1 MIKKIVSLIVF
12 VLIVNAGVRLG
23 MMYYHDQTFKD
34 AVREF
39 ALFAGTPPAKPN
51 EVVLA
56 KVMQLA
62 QDNSIPL
69 DPDYV
74 EISRNSS
81 AGLGEK
87 VTVKFR
93 YAVNVQ
99 LVPGYMRRFDFDYVT
114 P

>member
-12 VLIVNAGVRLG
+12 VLIVNAGARLALL
-23 MMYYHDQTFKD
+23 YYHDQTFKD
-34 AVREF
+34 AVREY

-51 EVVLA
+51 DVVLA
-56 KVMQLA
+56 KIMQLA

-69 DPDYV
+69 YPDYV
-74 EISRNSS
+74 EITRNSS

-87 VTVKFR
+87 VTVKVN

-99 LVPGYMRRFDFDYVT
+99 LVPGYTRRFEFDYIT